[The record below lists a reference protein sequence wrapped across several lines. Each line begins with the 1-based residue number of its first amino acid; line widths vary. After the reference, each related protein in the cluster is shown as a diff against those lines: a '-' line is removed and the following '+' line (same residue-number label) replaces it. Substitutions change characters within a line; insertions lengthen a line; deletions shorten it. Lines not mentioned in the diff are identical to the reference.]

1 MPTSWKTLRQKPKK
15 FQCICGCN
23 RLLTQ
28 WTIWCHVQSST
39 MQRKS
44 GSPPPCKRHC
54 TGHFQAG
61 ASSSSSSHPQFH
73 MPSFEF
79 DPSLPF
85 LDLPEASNLLQ
96 LPGYTHTIPSGC
108 IVDDILLNL
117 HARTHWATDE
127 SNNEDSEDALRGD
140 VTEAAGPGTGN
151 LGNGEDIDTE
161 EEEDPYGDVISHWD
175 ILAQDFIAEAEELGK
190 SKHSLL
196 HTPWLTGIFGF

>member
-1 MPTSWKTLRQKPKK
+1 
-15 FQCICGCN
+15 
-23 RLLTQ
+23 
-28 WTIWCHVQSST
+28 

-44 GSPPPCKRHC
+44 GSPPPCKRHR

-73 MPSFEF
+73 VPSFEF

-96 LPGYTHTIPSGC
+96 FPGYTHTIPSGC

-117 HARTHWATDE
+117 HAQTHRATDE
-127 SNNEDSEDALRGD
+127 SDNEDSEDALRGD

-196 HTPWLTGIFGF
+196 HTP